1 MARARLAGDR
11 PAPSRVAAR
20 AVMLAI
26 RRRGGRRACR
36 RLAHDW
42 RWSRTGRAAAVGLEQ
57 SKPRQA
63 LDRSQEIALFVI
75 AKRDR
80 LSRFARSRGAADAM
94 NIGFGDLRQFKIDD
108 MTDAVDVDAARRDV
122 GRNERARFSGAEGGQ
137 RALALA
143 LALIAMND
151 GSVDARLIE
160 CAADAIGAVL
170 GAGEDEDAGELEIVE
185 QLDQEVALLRRFDK
199 KDVVLD
205 AVGGL
210 GRRAS
215 PRPRRDRAA
224 IRRRA
229 RECRWALSPR
239 RTGSVASWAIP
250 ERSGGSA

>member
-1 MARARLAGDR
+1 
-11 PAPSRVAAR
+11 
-20 AVMLAI
+20 
-26 RRRGGRRACR
+26 
-36 RLAHDW
+36 
-42 RWSRTGRAAAVGLEQ
+42 
-57 SKPRQA
+57 
-63 LDRSQEIALFVI
+63 
-75 AKRDR
+75 
-80 LSRFARSRGAADAM
+80 M

-170 GAGEDEDAGELEIVE
+170 GAGEDEDAGELGIVE

-210 GRRAS
+210 GRRES
-215 PRPRRDRAA
+215 PRPRSGSCSNSPASARMSVGIVAEKNRFCRFLGNSRTM
-224 IRRRA
+224 RRIG
-229 RECRWALSPR
+229 LTKPR
-239 RTGSVASWAIP
+239 SSI
-250 ERSGGSA
+250 